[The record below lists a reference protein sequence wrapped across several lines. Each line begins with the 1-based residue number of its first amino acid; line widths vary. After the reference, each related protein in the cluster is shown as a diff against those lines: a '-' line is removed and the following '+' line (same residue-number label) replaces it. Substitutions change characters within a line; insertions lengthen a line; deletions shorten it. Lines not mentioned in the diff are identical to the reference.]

1 MARPSKLTPATRDEI
16 ITRLAGGES
25 LNSICRSDHLPT
37 KANVLIWV
45 VDDRDGFHGDYM
57 RAREAAG
64 YSHADESA
72 DVRNEIR
79 SGAIDAQ
86 QAQAILKSLHWAA
99 ERMAPKRH
107 SPRQEVTGQGGEP
120 IQPRPAIDPSK
131 LSDSALE
138 ELMAARDE
146 QCR

>member
-16 ITRLAGGES
+16 VVRLAGGES
-25 LNSICRSDHLPT
+25 LSSICRDDRLPT

-79 SGAIDAQ
+79 AGTVDAQ

-99 ERMAPKRH
+99 ERMAQKRH
-107 SPRQEVTGQGGEP
+107 SPRQDVTGKGGGP
-120 IQPRPAIDPSK
+120 IQPRPVIDPSK
-131 LSDSALE
+131 LSDSALQ
-138 ELMAARDE
+138 ELMDARDE